1 MMVPMAMHRAELPSN
16 QELEEVGWNRV
27 WTCGSPI
34 SALSLAI
41 T

>member
-1 MMVPMAMHRAELPSN
+1 MVPMAMHRAELPSN

-27 WTCGSPI
+27 WACDPQSH
-34 SALSLAI
+34 SALALAI

>member
-27 WTCGSPI
+27 WACDPQSQHWI
-34 SALSLAI
+34 LL
-41 T
+41 